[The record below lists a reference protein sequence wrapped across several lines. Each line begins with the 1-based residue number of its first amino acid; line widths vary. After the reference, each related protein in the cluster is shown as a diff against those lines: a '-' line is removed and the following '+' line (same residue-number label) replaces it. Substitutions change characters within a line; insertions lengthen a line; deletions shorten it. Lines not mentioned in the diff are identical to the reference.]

1 MDRAALVV
9 FTNTFVP
16 KWIQRIEGYSR
27 YAEKRLLELQSLVTY
42 ESSRE
47 TSFDPLYA
55 PAMADILE
63 RVAVHLKG
71 TSSAERR
78 LDRHINR
85 RRKRAKR
92 ASLIPARSMFDRP
105 TFEKP
110 IERTL
115 FTQPL
120 PRDHH
125 QRHHIDAQHTY
136 GSQMG
141 RIPNPRGAART
152 TADRERINLFTQLK
166 YRYQGSSIGKCLA
179 CLYLEQPNPTG
190 HNFADC
196 PHLPAALAKHRG

>member
-16 KWIQRIEGYSR
+16 KWIQRVEGYSR
-27 YAEKRLLELQSLVTY
+27 YAKKRLLELQSLVMY

-47 TSFDPLYA
+47 TTFEPLYA

-92 ASLIPARSMFDRP
+92 ANLVPARSAFDRP
-105 TFEKP
+105 FGD
-110 IERTL
+110 RTHDRTV
-115 FTQPL
+115 FSAPP
-120 PRDHH
+120 PREHAP
-125 QRHHIDAQHTY
+125 RHLHDAMPTY
-136 GSQMG
+136 GSQLSQ
-141 RIPNPRGAART
+141 PQNPRGATRT
-152 TADRERINLFTQLK
+152 ATDRERINLFTQLK
-166 YRYQGSSIGKCLA
+166 YRYQSTSMGKCLA
-179 CLYLEQPNPTG
+179 CMFLDQPNPVG
-190 HNFADC
+190 HSFADC
-196 PHLPAALAKHRG
+196 PNLPTAIAKHHG